1 MSAFQPQN
9 SNPSDECLCVRS
21 KSGDR
26 SAAEEL
32 VLRYNRAVRV
42 CARPYFLAGGDSEDL
57 IQEGMLGLWN
67 AIREYDPRREVSF
80 RTYAETCIRNRLR
93 SAIKAA
99 ARDKHS
105 PLNNSVS
112 FETPLFDGF
121 AVHDICGRE
130 YRCLENPEDTL
141 IGQEEVRERMNVL
154 KGQLSGFEAKI
165 LGLYLEGLSYS
176 EIAAEVKRSPKSV
189 DNAVQRIRRKVA
201 QHFSSGDV
209 SES

>member
-1 MSAFQPQN
+1 MSAFQPQH

-32 VLRYNRAVRV
+32 VLRYNRVVRV

>member
-32 VLRYNRAVRV
+32 VLRYNRMVRV

>member
-32 VLRYNRAVRV
+32 VLRYNRVVRV

-80 RTYAETCIRNRLR
+80 RTYTETCIRNRLR